1 MENLQKKITLE
12 DLEKHYEDI
21 SIALIR
27 AIDSVRGRIA
37 ELAREDMTETR
48 QWEDMVEA
56 YDFLRNMNNEVEEFG
71 DCIVRSYREYSE
83 YRVEALQREKQK
95 EEYRAV

>member
-12 DLEKHYEDI
+12 ELEKHYEDI

-37 ELAREDMTETR
+37 ELTREDMSETR

-56 YDFLRNMNNEVEEFG
+56 YDFLRKMNNEVEEFG

-83 YRVEALQREKQK
+83 YRVEALREKQK

>member
-12 DLEKHYEDI
+12 ELEKHYEDV

-37 ELAREDMTETR
+37 ELVNEDMSETR
-48 QWEDMVEA
+48 QWEDMVDA
-56 YDFLRNMNNEVEEFG
+56 YEYLRRMNNDVEEFG
-71 DCIVRSYREYSE
+71 DCVVRSYREYNE
-83 YRVEALQREKQK
+83 YKGELRLEQEKKQRAL
-95 EEYRAV
+95 

>member
-1 MENLQKKITLE
+1 MANLDRKITLE
-12 DLEKHYEDI
+12 ELEKHYEDI

-37 ELAREDMTETR
+37 ELVNEDMSETR

-56 YDFLRNMNNEVEEFG
+56 YDWLRNMNNEVEEFG
-71 DCIVRSYREYSE
+71 DCVVRSYREYNE
-83 YRVEALQREKQK
+83 YRGEARLEQEKKQR
-95 EEYRAV
+95 AL

>member
-12 DLEKHYEDI
+12 ELEKHYGDI

-37 ELAREDMTETR
+37 ELVKEDMGDTR
-48 QWEDMVEA
+48 QWESMVDA
-56 YDFLRNMNNEVEEFG
+56 YDYLRRMNNDVEEFG
-71 DCIVRSYREYSE
+71 DCVVRSYREYNE
-83 YRVEALQREKQK
+83 YKGELRLEQEKRE
-95 EEYRAV
+95 RAM